1 MFSIDQCFDYQLVL
15 LMEIELIWNLP
26 NNKEVV
32 YVINN
37 NNKKCYVA

>member
-1 MFSIDQCFDYQLVL
+1 MFSIDQCYDYRLVL
-15 LMEIELIWNLP
+15 LMEMELNRNLP

-37 NNKKCYVA
+37 NKKCYVA